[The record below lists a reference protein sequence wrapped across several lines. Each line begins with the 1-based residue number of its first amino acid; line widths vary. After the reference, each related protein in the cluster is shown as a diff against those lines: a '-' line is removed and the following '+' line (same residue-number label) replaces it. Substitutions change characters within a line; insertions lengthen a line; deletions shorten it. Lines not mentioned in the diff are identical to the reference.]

1 MQEVPFLSALGIV
14 GFSNEVPTRIPTD
27 LLCMVVSMGYLLAN
41 KSCVHVISQLNR
53 EITIN
58 Y

>member
-27 LLCMVVSMGYLLAN
+27 LLCMVVSMGSLLAN
-41 KSCVHVISQLNR
+41 KSCVHAIFQLNR
-53 EITIN
+53 ETAI
-58 Y
+58 